1 MHAYDNINPRRRR
14 QETVLPLQTN
24 RFEIAHDMKQQSAK
38 LSHLH
43 SGDPHRA
50 FDYVRDAFFP
60 KWDRQRKWKLS
71 VNRRLKGEHGKCY
84 TERQTIEIGPTGT
97 NELLLLIIHEI
108 CHAAA
113 SPCHGQRWKSRVL
126 VAAKTAATI
135 GLDKL
140 AKQLQDE
147 VIAYDNND
155 MPSLTQQVHD
165 RLEGIAL
172 VGAAPPVFE
181 QVRDYLL
188 REYTLTEG
196 EFRKRFPRAEKV
208 YREAC
213 EARAQRQAARE
224 ERRRLSG
231 SDSTTPQT
239 AQN

>member
-1 MHAYDNINPRRRR
+1 MKQIPPKPSRR
-14 QETVLPLQTN
+14 Q
-24 RFEIAHDMKQQSAK
+24 
-38 LSHLH
+38 LS
-43 SGDPHRA
+43 DPHRA

-60 KWDRQRKWKLS
+60 KWDRQRKWKLC
-71 VNRRLKGEHGKCY
+71 VNRRLKGGHGKCH
-84 TERQTIEIGPTGT
+84 TERQTIEIGPPGT

-113 SPCHGQRWKSRVL
+113 SPCHGQRWKRRVL

-140 AKQLQDE
+140 AKQLQEE
-147 VIAYDNND
+147 VIAYDNKG

-181 QVRDYLL
+181 QARDYLL
-188 REYTLTEG
+188 REYNLTEG

-213 EARAQRQAARE
+213 EARVRREAARE

-231 SDSTTPQT
+231 SDSTTPQ
-239 AQN
+239 N